1 MLDFDSDYDGNSSTQ
16 VNFAEGTYNNST
28 GEIAFIGLD
37 YTVAGTFA
45 LRASATSYPSTAN
58 QTTLSTDCSNTI
70 TLSESAPH
78 HVYISNNI
86 PNRTAD
92 QNFTMLTEIRD
103 QFGNIVPT
111 DNGRVVAAQINTDT
125 SFNTDAT
132 LSNTTAT
139 TSSGSASLSNLH
151 IDKVGSAYD
160 LRIVSTGLTGSIS
173 NNFNISHG
181 VGTQIYNDVSL
192 ISNTATAGQNINI
205 GNIEVRD
212 QYDNVATTEN
222 HTINLTSWL
231 SNDCSTTSSSG
242 NTTNSSKATTLG
254 VTNINNYTHDKME
267 SIYIKVA
274 SGSLTPVC
282 TNAVAVDHAGANKI
296 VVNTQPSSSA
306 TAGVNLA
313 TQPQF
318 EIQDE
323 FNNLVDDGNHTIT
336 LAAYTNSGCSSAS
349 SGTFNHTPDATAS
362 GLSSF
367 TGINHQKM
375 ETIYLGA
382 TASGLNSTCT
392 NGIAVDHNAANKIAV
407 TTQPSTNATA
417 GVNFS
422 TQPTYVIRDV
432 FDNLVDDGT
441 HTITLA
447 AHTNSGCSSPQ
458 AELLIRHLK
467 QLAAVQ
473 EPSLVLIT
481 RRWRLST

>member
-1 MLDFDSDYDGNSSTQ
+1 METIY
-16 VNFAEGTYNNST
+16 
-28 GEIAFIGLD
+28 
-37 YTVAGTFA
+37 
-45 LRASATSYPSTAN
+45 LRATAPGLSPICSNGIAVDHNVANNLLLTTQPST
-58 QTTLSTDCSNTI
+58 
-70 TLSESAPH
+70 
-78 HVYISNNI
+78 
-86 PNRTAD
+86 
-92 QNFTMLTEIRD
+92 
-103 QFGNIVPT
+103 
-111 DNGRVVAAQINTDT
+111 
-125 SFNTDAT
+125 
-132 LSNTTAT
+132 
-139 TSSGSASLSNLH
+139 
-151 IDKVGSAYD
+151 
-160 LRIVSTGLTGSIS
+160 
-173 NNFNISHG
+173 
-181 VGTQIYNDVSL
+181 
-192 ISNTATAGQNINI
+192 TATAGVDFAIQPSIQI
-205 GNIEVRD
+205 RD
-212 QYDNVATTEN
+212 VYNNNVDDGTHALTV
-222 HTINLTSWL
+222 TSWT
-231 SNDCSTTSSSG
+231 SSDCSTTASSG
-242 NTTNSSKATTLG
+242 TTNYSSPSTSGGTTSFSD
-254 VTNINNYTHDKME
+254 IDHEKME
-267 SIYIKVA
+267 SIYLRIA

-306 TAGVNLA
+306 TAGVNLS

-323 FNNLVDDGNHTIT
+323 FNNLVDDGSHTIT

-407 TTQPSTNATA
+407 TTQPSSSATA